1 MTQTGG
7 PAAGPP
13 ALGALVDQVRRAE
26 DDNAEGR
33 SQRARRRLRPVL
45 QVLDQLE
52 DDPEVVRWRGRALIE
67 LARSEAE
74 TRPGPEA
81 ALDRLDAMLAAGAAA
96 RDTGWPGLAPAVAGL
111 RGFLAV
117 RAGRS
122 DEALCR
128 LDEAVALIDDA
139 EPIDACRALLNRGV
153 LHADLRDLPQ
163 ARADW
168 LECMRRARAA
178 GFARLV
184 FKANHNLGY
193 WTFVAGR
200 LPEALQRME
209 AAAESLPGP
218 PWPTQILDRARVLLE
233 AGLIGVAD
241 QAFAEAA
248 ELFAAQHLPRDVAE
262 CELGRA
268 ECALLRGDAA
278 AALPLV
284 AAARTR
290 FKRRGDDVWVLRTE
304 QLALQAQ
311 ARALAASDGVERDRQ
326 WGALGRRAARVEAS
340 ARAGGRES
348 WAIAA
353 VYVRLEAQLAQG
365 RLADPAGVLGALGP
379 VRADDPIGLRLYGRR
394 IRAML
399 ALAADE
405 RARAARHV
413 RAGQRDL
420 ALHRSR
426 FGSLDLRTAGAVHGV
441 ALADLDVD
449 IALASGRTPA
459 VLDAAERA
467 RSVISGTPRVNP
479 PSDPESARLL
489 TELRR
494 LVNDAR
500 DPGRAPEPERDRVRA
515 EREEQRLKH
524 AILARSWHEKGRARE
539 DRAGSAEQ
547 VRGALER
554 RPGTT
559 LVDVLEHRGRLLA
572 VLVDESSSR
581 LCDLGDVDGVVELV
595 RRVHADLEVTANPL
609 VPTALRDAALRSL
622 ARGLDG
628 LEARLAGV
636 VVPAGELVVVASGW
650 LAALPWSMLTP
661 RVGRPTVVA
670 PSVGHWL
677 EHAGTASRV
686 PTQVVAAAG
695 PGLRHAEDE
704 VRGVAALWPGAQA
717 VVGDNATVERVTR
730 ALSAPGVVH
739 LAAHGRHEPDNPLFS
754 SVRMADG
761 PLFAHELDTGGDV
774 PELVLLSSCEVG
786 RASIR
791 AGGEALGFASV
802 LLRTG
807 VGCVVAAAAPLA
819 DETARQVMTRTH
831 ELLRAG
837 TPVAEALATATA
849 ERADA
854 SGERVPLVTLG
865 APL

>member
-13 ALGALVDQVRRAE
+13 ALGALIDQVQRAE

-33 SQRARRRLRPVL
+33 SQQARRRLRPVL
-45 QVLDQLE
+45 QVLDQLDE
-52 DDPEVVRWRGRALIE
+52 SPDVVRLRGRALIE

-74 TRPGPEA
+74 TRTGPEA
-81 ALDRLDAMLAAGAAA
+81 SLDRLDAMLAAGAADA
-96 RDTGWPGLAPAVAGL
+96 ETGWPGLAPAVAGL

-122 DEALCR
+122 DEALAR
-128 LDEAVALIDDA
+128 LDDAVRLIDDA

-153 LHADLRDLPQ
+153 LHADLRDLPR
-163 ARADW
+163 ARSDS
-168 LECMRRARAA
+168 LECARRARAA

-193 WTFVAGR
+193 WNFVAGR
-200 LPEALQRME
+200 LPEALERME
-209 AAAESLPGP
+209 AAAGSLPGP
-218 PWPTQILDRARVLLE
+218 AWPTQILDRARVLLE

-241 QAFAEAA
+241 QTFAEAA
-248 ELFAAQHLPRDVAE
+248 EVFAAQHLPRDVAE

-268 ECALLRGDAA
+268 ECALLRGEPA

-284 AAARTR
+284 AAARAR
-290 FKRRGDDVWVLRTE
+290 FKRRGDDAWVLRAE
-304 QLALQAQ
+304 QLALQAE
-311 ARALAASDGVERDRQ
+311 ARALAMAGSAPRDRE
-326 WGALGRRAARVEAS
+326 WAALARRAARVEAG

-348 WAIAA
+348 WALAA
-353 VYVRLEAQLAQG
+353 GYVRLEAQLAQG
-365 RLADPAGVLGALGP
+365 RLADPAAVLEALGP
-379 VRADDPIGLRLYGRR
+379 VRAGDPIGLRLYGRR

-399 ALAADE
+399 ALAAHQ
-405 RARAARHV
+405 RSRAARHV

-449 IALASGRTPA
+449 IALATGRSGA

-467 RSVISGTPRVNP
+467 RSVIGGTPRVNP
-479 PSDPESARLL
+479 PSDPESAQLL
-489 TELRR
+489 TDLRS
-494 LVNDAR
+494 LVEKHRDTPAATAR
-500 DPGRAPEPERDRVRA
+500 DRLRAQRD
-515 EREEQRLKH
+515 EQRLKH
-524 AILARSWHEKGRARE
+524 AILARSWHEKGRASG
-539 DRAGSAEQ
+539 DRTSDVDEL
-547 VRGALER
+547 RTALAR
-554 RPGTT
+554 RPQTT
-559 LVDVLEHRGRLLA
+559 LVDVLEHQGRLLA
-572 VLVDESSSR
+572 VVVDERGSR
-581 LCDLGDVDGVVELV
+581 LVGLGAVDEVVELV
-595 RRVHADLEVTANPL
+595 RRTHADLEVTANPL
-609 VPTALRDAALRSL
+609 VPAPLRDAALRSL

-628 LEARLAGV
+628 LEGRLRDV
-636 VVPAGELVVVASGW
+636 VAPSGELVVVASGW
-650 LAALPWSMLTP
+650 LAALPWAMLTP

-670 PSVGHWL
+670 PSVQHWL
-677 EHAGTASRV
+677 EHAGTASRA
-686 PTQVVAAAG
+686 PAEVVAAAG
-695 PGLRHAEDE
+695 PGLKHAEDE
-704 VRGVAALWPGAQA
+704 VRGVAALWPGARA
-717 VVGDNATVERVTR
+717 MVGGDATVERVTQ
-730 ALSAPGVVH
+730 ALSSPGVVH

-754 SVRMADG
+754 SVRLADG

-774 PELVLLSSCEVG
+774 PELVLLSSCEIG

-807 VGCVVAAAAPLA
+807 VGCVVAAAAPLP

-831 ELLRAG
+831 ALLRAG

-849 ERADA
+849 ERAEE

>member
-13 ALGALVDQVRRAE
+13 ALGALIDQVRRAE

-33 SQRARRRLRPVL
+33 SQQARRRLRPVL
-45 QVLDQLE
+45 QVLDQL
-52 DDPEVVRWRGRALIE
+52 DDDADVVRWRGRALVE

-74 TRPGPEA
+74 TRTGPDLSIA
-81 ALDRLDAMLAAGAAA
+81 RLEAMLAAGG
-96 RDTGWPGLAPAVAGL
+96 DDPETGWPGLGPALAGL
-111 RGFLAV
+111 QGFLAV

-122 DEALCR
+122 EEALRR
-128 LDEAVALIDDA
+128 LDEAVRLIDDA

-163 ARADW
+163 ARSDW
-168 LECMRRARAA
+168 LDCARRARAA

-193 WTFVAGR
+193 WNFVAGR
-200 LPEALQRME
+200 LPEALERME

-218 PWPTQILDRARVLLE
+218 AWPTQILDRARVLLE

-241 QAFAEAA
+241 QTFAEAA
-248 ELFAAQHLPRDVAE
+248 DLFAAQHLPRDVAE

-268 ECALLRGDAA
+268 ECALLRGEPA

-284 AAARTR
+284 AAARAR
-290 FKRRGDDVWVLRTE
+290 FKRRGDDTWVLRAE

-311 ARALAASDGVERDRQ
+311 ARALAASGDVPRDRE
-326 WGALGRRAARVEAS
+326 WSALARRAARVEAD
-340 ARAGGRES
+340 ARAGGRET
-348 WAIAA
+348 WALAA
-353 VYVRLEAQLAQG
+353 GYVRLEAQLAQG
-365 RLADPAGVLGALGP
+365 RLAAPAAVLEALGP
-379 VRADDPIGLRLYGRR
+379 VRPDDPIGLRLYGRR

-399 ALAADE
+399 ALAAHE
-405 RARAARHV
+405 RPRAARHI

-441 ALADLDVD
+441 ALADLDVGM
-449 IALASGRTPA
+449 ALASGRSTA

-467 RSVISGTPRVNP
+467 RSVIGGASRVNP
-479 PSDPESARLL
+479 PSDPESAQLL

-494 LVNDAR
+494 LVDENRDVLPSAAR
-500 DPGRAPEPERDRVRA
+500 DRARVL
-515 EREEQRLKH
+515 REEARLKH
-524 AILARSWHEKGRARE
+524 AILARSWHEKGRPSDDRTSDADELRAALAR
-539 DRAGSAEQ
+539 RAQ
-547 VRGALER
+547 
-554 RPGTT
+554 TT
-559 LVDVLEHRGRLLA
+559 LLDVLEHHGRLLA
-572 VLVDESSSR
+572 VVVDDTGSR
-581 LCDLGDVDGVVELV
+581 LRDLGDVDEVVELV
-595 RRVHADLEVTANPL
+595 RRTHADLEVTANPL
-609 VPTALRDAALRSL
+609 VPGALRDAALRSL
-622 ARGLDG
+622 ERGLDG
-628 LEARLAGV
+628 LEARLRDV
-636 VVPAGELVVVASGW
+636 VPPAGELVVVASGW
-650 LAALPWSMLTP
+650 LAALPWALLAP

-670 PSVGHWL
+670 PSVHHWL
-677 EHAGTASRV
+677 AHAGTASSS
-686 PTQVVAAAG
+686 PAEVVAAAG
-695 PGLRHAEDE
+695 PGLRHADDE
-704 VRGVAALWPGAQA
+704 VRRVAALWPGAHA
-717 VVGDNATVERVTR
+717 VVGEQATVDRVAR
-730 ALSAPGVVH
+730 ALSSPGVVH

-754 SVRMADG
+754 SVRLADG

-807 VGCVVAAAAPLA
+807 VGCVVAAAAPLR
-819 DETARQVMTRTH
+819 DETAREVMTRTH
-831 ELLRAG
+831 TLLRAG

-849 ERADA
+849 ERAAD